1 MTKSVLIPQEKITV
15 LGTVVDSVKMR
26 MSLPVEKENN
36 IVELL
41 QSNLAVYHLKI
52 RDLAKIII
60 SVSFRKTVL

>member
-1 MTKSVLIPQEKITV
+1 MTTSVLIPQEKITV

-41 QSNLAVYHLKI
+41 QNSLAVHHLKI
-52 RDLAKIII
+52 RDLAKIIN